1 MLLRRTQ
8 FIPLSFKQDLLVPLS
23 PSRQGLHLPQ
33 APLVEQEQKR
43 TLLESVSMTK
53 AGVNGFVQPQYF
65 PWHIQAPVRFL
76 FTKHIF
82 IIYITTPNH
91 VGVLLNVLSADSV
104 AFVTVS
110 ALYSQFMICLA
121 LAVDNVHAN
130 ILIPLCQLSLY
141 VSFLP

>member
-1 MLLRRTQ
+1 M
-8 FIPLSFKQDLLVPLS
+8 
-23 PSRQGLHLPQ
+23 
-33 APLVEQEQKR
+33 
-43 TLLESVSMTK
+43 LLESVSMTK

-65 PWHIQAPVRFL
+65 PRHIQAPVRFL
-76 FTKHIF
+76 FTQHLF

-91 VGVLLNVLSADSV
+91 VGVLLNVLSADSHFV

-121 LAVDNVHAN
+121 LGADNVHAN
-130 ILIPLCQLSLY
+130 ILVPLCQLSLY